1 MKPNISSVV
10 DNNENLFR
18 AIKILPQLWDDE
30 FNRPSSAAF
39 KDSKGLSVDRNAE
52 RSFDEVIT
60 CLKKH
65 FSNLKG
71 VAYFTASSCKNIDL
85 IILYCPTPDDLYH
98 CEIHQSDTC
107 IPLSK
112 ASARKLSKLAF
123 FKEV

>member
-71 VAYFTASSCKNIDL
+71 VAYFTASSCKNIGL
-85 IILYCPTPDDLYH
+85 IILYCPTPDETDEQGNPSYVTQTQPIVSV
-98 CEIHQSDTC
+98 IH
-107 IPLSK
+107 SK
-112 ASARKLSKLAF
+112 G
-123 FKEV
+123 